1 MNRLKIVLALV
12 FVLLF
17 GAQCSRTPPA
27 QLTEESAQRTIN
39 TWAKDKSFTGQIAVE
54 SLQKFQSAVDRS
66 VAKLKCNNFSYT
78 FEGQPRNYSDT
89 GVAYFKQERDGR
101 WILEE
106 IQLFQISGTEY
117 PAFKAAVEVR

>member
-39 TWAKDKSFTGQIAVE
+39 AWAKDKSFTGQIAVE
-54 SLQKFQSAVDRS
+54 SLQKVQSAADRS
-66 VAKLKCNNFSYT
+66 VAKLKCNDFSYT
-78 FEGQPRNYSDT
+78 FEGQPCLLYTSD
-89 GVAYFKQERDGR
+89 
-101 WILEE
+101 
-106 IQLFQISGTEY
+106 
-117 PAFKAAVEVR
+117 AADE